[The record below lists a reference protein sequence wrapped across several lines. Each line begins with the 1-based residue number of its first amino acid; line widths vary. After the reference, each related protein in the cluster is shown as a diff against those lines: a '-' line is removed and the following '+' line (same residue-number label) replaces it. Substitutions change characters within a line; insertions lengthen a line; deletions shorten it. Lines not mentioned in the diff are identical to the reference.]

1 VIHSNERIIGM
12 PDKKPPHGIGILMIH
27 AMPLK
32 KKKRKAGGNVEGA
45 EARQH
50 LGKRARGGVPHRAPG
65 GYTDDAG
72 EARRPMAGRV
82 NPEPL
87 WTGPNFGQV
96 TNTPVGSKFRGP
108 DASVMSKPENRGV
121 TQTDLPPPYAAS
133 NPQAAS
139 RSGPPLGGDNPQA
152 ANRSAAPFREA
163 PQPQQ
168 KPVQTARRAAPP
180 PAASKNEPS
189 ADGLM
194 AYWNARPDGGPSRWE
209 AKKAADEGQA
219 MASANQLVQSGLY
232 RRGGAADKRA
242 RGGGI
247 HIKPSHAGRLHEDLG
262 VPSGEKIPAAKLDKA
277 LHSADPAERKR
288 AVFAKNAKSWS
299 R

>member
-1 VIHSNERIIGM
+1 M

-50 LGKRARGGVPHRAPG
+50 LG
-65 GYTDDAG
+65 
-72 EARRPMAGRV
+72 
-82 NPEPL
+82 
-87 WTGPNFGQV
+87 
-96 TNTPVGSKFRGP
+96 
-108 DASVMSKPENRGV
+108 
-121 TQTDLPPPYAAS
+121 
-133 NPQAAS
+133 
-139 RSGPPLGGDNPQA
+139 
-152 ANRSAAPFREA
+152 
-163 PQPQQ
+163 
-168 KPVQTARRAAPP
+168 
-180 PAASKNEPS
+180 
-189 ADGLM
+189 
-194 AYWNARPDGGPSRWE
+194 
-209 AKKAADEGQA
+209 
-219 MASANQLVQSGLY
+219 
-232 RRGGAADKRA
+232 KRA